1 MLRSIAER
9 YRNLSA
15 SGIFCPRLL
24 AVLGASLLTGVLVMI
39 CECPDHLPAN
49 PTGGKGIEG
58 LGITFED
65 QDENLNL

>member
-1 MLRSIAER
+1 
-9 YRNLSA
+9 
-15 SGIFCPRLL
+15 
-24 AVLGASLLTGVLVMI
+24 MI